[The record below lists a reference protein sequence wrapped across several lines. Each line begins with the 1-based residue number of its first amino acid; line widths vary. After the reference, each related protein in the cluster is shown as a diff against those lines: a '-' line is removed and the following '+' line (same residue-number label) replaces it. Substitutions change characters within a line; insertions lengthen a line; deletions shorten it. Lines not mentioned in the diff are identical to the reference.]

1 MHIFKA
7 LTLSLSLVLPGLG
20 ALSAT
25 PIPNDAKTNGFAIG
39 VQAYTFHKKLSA
51 WESVEKAAE
60 AGAKVIEFY
69 PGQRFSKEDKSR
81 LDHDTPPEKIAA
93 LKGHLAKLGVR
104 AVNYGV
110 VDIPKDEKKARK
122 IFELAKALDLYAIT
136 TESTGSIDTIE
147 KLVKEF
153 DIRVGY
159 HNHPRNNRP
168 SYKVWDAKYI
178 RDLVAKRDKRIGAA
192 ADIGHWTTDKFN
204 AVENLKILEGRIISV
219 HAKDRKVAGRPVR
232 NVPLGQGVI
241 GVGAVLAELKRQG
254 FEGNISIEHEDD
266 WDNNVPQV
274 KAGIEFVRDFK
285 GDVNAAAAKA
295 N

>member
-1 MHIFKA
+1 MRIFKA
-7 LTLSLSLVLPGLG
+7 LTLSLIL
-20 ALSAT
+20 ALSGASTLDAT
-25 PIPNDAKTNGFAIG
+25 PIPDDAKTNGFAIG
-39 VQAYTFHKKLSA
+39 VQAYTFHRRYSA
-51 WESVEKAAE
+51 WDSVEKAAE
-60 AGAKVIEFY
+60 AGAKVIEFF
-69 PGQRFSKEDKSR
+69 PNQRFSKEDKSPFNQN
-81 LDHDTPPEKIAA
+81 TSPEKIAA
-93 LKGHLAKLGVR
+93 MREHLKKFGVR

-110 VDIPKDEKKARK
+110 TDIPKDEKKARK
-122 IFELAKALDLYAIT
+122 IFEFAKALDLYAIT
-136 TESTGSIDTIE
+136 TESTDAIDTIE

-159 HNHPRNNRP
+159 HNHPRNNRA

-219 HAKDRKVAGRPVR
+219 HAKDRKEAGRKVR
-232 NVPLGQGVI
+232 NLPLGQGVI
-241 GVGAVLAELKRQG
+241 GIGAVLDELKRQK

-274 KAGIEFVRDFK
+274 KAGIDFVREYK
-285 GDVNAAAAKA
+285 GK
-295 N
+295 